1 MRLKHLRL
9 NGFKS
14 FVDSTTILF
23 PSNLTAIVG
32 PNGCGKSNLIDAVR
46 WVMGE
51 SSAKSLRG
59 DSMID
64 VIFNGASE
72 RKPSGQASVE
82 LLFDNSMGGL
92 EGNFGSYSEICVKRV
107 VSRDANSAY
116 YLNNQR
122 CRRRD
127 ITDLFLGTGAG
138 ARSYSIISQGTI
150 SQLIEA
156 RPEELRA
163 YFEEAAGVSKYKE
176 RRKETLSR
184 IAHTRDN
191 LQRINDICQELEVQI
206 NRLERQAK
214 NALLYR
220 ALTKER
226 RECQQAL
233 IAIKW
238 ESVEK
243 QRTSVQQQLTKL
255 NEDLYKYKTKKA
267 SLSNALSVQQQTQK
281 DKQQQVHAL
290 QEKLYQQK
298 TLIARSEEVLKQHQQ
313 QEESKE
319 RTLQQLRHDLQ
330 ISAEQLQQDQQSL
343 MLSNEHLQQ
352 ALQERP
358 ALVETIQHTKKQLH
372 KAKIIET
379 QRLETRQ
386 KQQQELQHFMHQ
398 LELAGL
404 KLERLE
410 DKKNNLSQRLE
421 DLARSNNK
429 TELSAVLNH
438 IQDLKHKIAAFDK
451 TIQKEEKI
459 YACLNQAN
467 LSLHQSQKKSAQ
479 DIAALDKPLQQQLRQ
494 KSILQADIHAK
505 STSQQCSEE
514 LRQWQRSK
522 TALLSQLSMNDK
534 KWQAPLE
541 WILSEALMGH
551 LLQTMDEV
559 PWDKKL
565 LSGSGISAF
574 TARMTAQEV
583 IPKDSLAS
591 KINGVLPHWPIA
603 LEDIYIADSIAEAKL
618 RLQDL
623 APPCSVLTKEGV
635 WIGHGWLKSMPHNK
649 KTSSNLFAIQEQ
661 LCAVEKSLAAIEK
674 EKSSI
679 SARYRAQTIA
689 IDENRTQCH
698 LLQAA
703 LNNNKATKKRFT
715 QELEH
720 YNAQLKTLHKTMA
733 QHHEET
739 QRLSK
744 EISAIRIELQAQ
756 HTLYEKASLDKDKAQ
771 QTYEQVHSLDDAQLN
786 STTLQKYET
795 QLHQIEQELHA
806 TDLHIETEKQK
817 KQQWEHAIERTKS
830 HSEQLHERME
840 EILSTNATR
849 LPIIT
854 LKETLQQQQST
865 LNTTLQQLQCNQ
877 DALQQSMLDLDKMQS
892 ALHDIDAHINQQH
905 QSFQAYQLQEKE
917 LAVRAQSFIE
927 QLQAQA
933 CDLKQA
939 QALKHDHWDSEFCET
954 ALQSLDTKIARLGAI
969 NLAAI
974 DEFQSEKER
983 RDSLQ
988 EEHQDVSAALLTLEN
1003 AIATIDKETTLRLQD
1018 TFESVN
1024 RIFKQLFP
1032 KLFGG
1037 GKAEL
1042 LLTQDNLLD
1051 AGIVI
1056 MAQPPGKRNSSL
1068 QLLSGGEKAMTAV
1081 ALVFALFQLN
1091 PSPFCMLDEVD
1102 APLDDANVGRFCE
1115 LVKDMSSLIQF
1126 LFITHNKATMEMAD
1140 QLIGVTMR
1148 EPGVSKIVNVDLK
1161 EALLELN

>member
-1 MRLKHLRL
+1 
-9 NGFKS
+9 
-14 FVDSTTILF
+14 
-23 PSNLTAIVG
+23 
-32 PNGCGKSNLIDAVR
+32 
-46 WVMGE
+46 
-51 SSAKSLRG
+51 
-59 DSMID
+59 
-64 VIFNGASE
+64 
-72 RKPSGQASVE
+72 
-82 LLFDNSMGGL
+82 
-92 EGNFGSYSEICVKRV
+92 
-107 VSRDANSAY
+107 
-116 YLNNQR
+116 
-122 CRRRD
+122 
-127 ITDLFLGTGAG
+127 
-138 ARSYSIISQGTI
+138 
-150 SQLIEA
+150 
-156 RPEELRA
+156 
-163 YFEEAAGVSKYKE
+163 
-176 RRKETLSR
+176 
-184 IAHTRDN
+184 
-191 LQRINDICQELEVQI
+191 
-206 NRLERQAK
+206 
-214 NALLYR
+214 
-220 ALTKER
+220 
-226 RECQQAL
+226 
-233 IAIKW
+233 
-238 ESVEK
+238 
-243 QRTSVQQQLTKL
+243 
-255 NEDLYKYKTKKA
+255 
-267 SLSNALSVQQQTQK
+267 
-281 DKQQQVHAL
+281 
-290 QEKLYQQK
+290 
-298 TLIARSEEVLKQHQQ
+298 
-313 QEESKE
+313 
-319 RTLQQLRHDLQ
+319 
-330 ISAEQLQQDQQSL
+330 
-343 MLSNEHLQQ
+343 
-352 ALQERP
+352 
-358 ALVETIQHTKKQLH
+358 
-372 KAKIIET
+372 
-379 QRLETRQ
+379 
-386 KQQQELQHFMHQ
+386 
-398 LELAGL
+398 
-404 KLERLE
+404 
-410 DKKNNLSQRLE
+410 
-421 DLARSNNK
+421 
-429 TELSAVLNH
+429 
-438 IQDLKHKIAAFDK
+438 
-451 TIQKEEKI
+451 
-459 YACLNQAN
+459 
-467 LSLHQSQKKSAQ
+467 
-479 DIAALDKPLQQQLRQ
+479 
-494 KSILQADIHAK
+494 
-505 STSQQCSEE
+505 
-514 LRQWQRSK
+514 
-522 TALLSQLSMNDK
+522 
-534 KWQAPLE
+534 
-541 WILSEALMGH
+541 
-551 LLQTMDEV
+551 
-559 PWDKKL
+559 
-565 LSGSGISAF
+565 
-574 TARMTAQEV
+574 
-583 IPKDSLAS
+583 
-591 KINGVLPHWPIA
+591 
-603 LEDIYIADSIAEAKL
+603 
-618 RLQDL
+618 
-623 APPCSVLTKEGV
+623 
-635 WIGHGWLKSMPHNK
+635 
-649 KTSSNLFAIQEQ
+649 
-661 LCAVEKSLAAIEK
+661 
-674 EKSSI
+674 
-679 SARYRAQTIA
+679 
-689 IDENRTQCH
+689 
-698 LLQAA
+698 
-703 LNNNKATKKRFT
+703 
-715 QELEH
+715 
-720 YNAQLKTLHKTMA
+720 MA

-756 HTLYEKASLDKDKAQ
+756 HTLYEKASLDKDNAQ

-795 QLHQIEQELHA
+795 QLHQIEKELHA

-854 LKETLQQQQST
+854 LKETLQQQQNT

-892 ALHDIDAHINQQH
+892 ALNEIHAHINQQQ
-905 QSFQAYQLQEKE
+905 QSFQAHQLQEKE

-954 ALQSLDTKIARLGAI
+954 ALQSLDTKIARLGSI